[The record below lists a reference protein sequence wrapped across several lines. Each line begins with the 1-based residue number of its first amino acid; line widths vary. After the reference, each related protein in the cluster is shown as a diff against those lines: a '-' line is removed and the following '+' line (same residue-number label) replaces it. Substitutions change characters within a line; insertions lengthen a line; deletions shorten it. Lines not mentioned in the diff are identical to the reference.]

1 MSSIGIR
8 KARFVLL
15 LVATMFLLY
24 QPYPIEAQVTDIVM
38 TDVEIDVILNRN
50 GTSRIHFS
58 ANINNTGTSDIN
70 VFSIRIEL
78 RSLALMEVLIDGI
91 ASNAS
96 IIEEDR
102 YTRIQVEPAFQLDV
116 ATSVALSMTMTSDA
130 LQQQVGVCEERGLC
144 LENMIYYVRPL
155 NEFHNVRF
163 SVTLPQHAVL
173 DTESPP
179 LFPNPTSNHTDG
191 LGLVFV
197 WEIEEIHPGQER
209 VFIVKYGMPMTSAAI
224 IDDGT
229 NDFLIIMIAILG
241 GAIGVIIIERVPN
254 VIRTLRAPRIVSDVG
269 VTDHESE
276 ILKYLSK
283 KGGASLQRDIYR
295 DLDMSQSLA
304 SMILSGLEQ
313 RGMIKRFR
321 DGRENVVHLV
331 EG

>member
-8 KARFVLL
+8 EVRFVLL
-15 LVATMFLLY
+15 LLATMFILY
-24 QPYPIEAQVTDIVM
+24 QPYPVEAQINDILM
-38 TDVEIDVILNRN
+38 TDVDIDVMLDRN
-50 GTSRIHFS
+50 GTSHIHFS
-58 ANINNTGTSDIN
+58 AIINNTGSIEVN
-70 VFSIRIEL
+70 QFSVRIEL
-78 RSLALMEVLIDGI
+78 RSMVIVEVLVDSTPSI
-91 ASNAS
+91 AN

-102 YTRIQVEPAFQLDV
+102 YSRIQIEPASQIDV
-116 ATSVALSMTMTSDA
+116 ASSVELSIRMTSDT
-130 LQQQVGVCEERGLC
+130 LQEQVGLCEERGLC

-179 LFPNPTSNHTDG
+179 LFPSPTSNHTDG
-191 LGLVFV
+191 LSLVFV
-197 WEIEEIHPGQER
+197 WEIDQILPGQER
-209 VFIVKYGMPMTSAAI
+209 VFIVKYGLPMTSAAI

-229 NDFLIIMIAILG
+229 NDFLLIMVAIFG
-241 GAIGVIIIERVPN
+241 GAIGVIVIERAPN
-254 VIRTLRAPRIVSDVG
+254 MIRALRAPRIMSDVG

-304 SMILSGLEQ
+304 SMILTGLEQ

-321 DGRENVVHLV
+321 EGRENVVHLV
-331 EG
+331 EE